1 MKSQPDY
8 LKWLLVAA
16 VLFLLFRGQP
26 DSRPGPG
33 PDPVPIDRTA
43 IEAGQRF
50 GCDLLAGYSSGFAS
64 VADSLEAGEIPSDKM
79 LLEATNLMAHDAI
92 VAAAKDAGA
101 MIRSRLPQGEMDAR
115 KQREVAATM
124 RGLSQGIS
132 NAKECRGNPTETTGQ

>member
-26 DSRPGPG
+26 GPGPGPG

-50 GCDLLAGYSSGFAS
+50 GCDLLAGYSTGFAG
-64 VADSLEAGEIPSDKM
+64 VADSLEAGEIPSDAK
-79 LLEATNLMAHDAI
+79 LLEATNAAATKAI
-92 VAAAKDAGA
+92 VAAAKDAGS
-101 MIRSRLPQGEMDAR
+101 MIRSRLPAGDMDAR
-115 KQREVAATM
+115 QQREVAAMM
-124 RGLSQGIS
+124 RGLSQGIN